1 MCQNFTKPR
10 DMKLENVK
18 KIPWFHPLF
27 AGLYIKYTKN
37 GRRHPKYCTCRLPRE
52 TIIMYQNKNGD
63 SFTKQRFQSV
73 QNVVQVHQ
81 ILRLPRKFDP
91 PLPAL
96 EQRALGTAPVTR
108 MKQCPMPCTCH
119 AKQGSDPPPKVT
131 KLLRLPRNMHIAP
144 KKNKKDTARSMQAR
158 THLCNTSLQEHVS
171 CETSFE
177 KRRIEELLYCKGH
190 QKGEPV

>member
-1 MCQNFTKPR
+1 
-10 DMKLENVK
+10 
-18 KIPWFHPLF
+18 
-27 AGLYIKYTKN
+27 
-37 GRRHPKYCTCRLPRE
+37 
-52 TIIMYQNKNGD
+52 MYQNKNGD

-119 AKQGSDPPPKVT
+119 AKRGSDPPPKVT

-144 KKNKKDTARSMQAR
+144 KNIKKDTARSMQAR

-177 KRRIEELLYCKGH
+177 NGGSRNSCTARITKRANLYETTLNQH
-190 QKGEPV
+190 QAFTLNIRTQV